1 MRSREHT
8 RSAGAVRQRGQD
20 GAKGPSGDPLWPTK
34 KEADAAVRI
43 DLLPLE
49 PAPGHRPGIPAG
61 LGLRA
66 YTSITM
72 GRIIGRRR
80 VRSYMSFPSPSRTAA
95 LIVAHS
101 V

>member
-1 MRSREHT
+1 M
-8 RSAGAVRQRGQD
+8 RSAGAVRERGRD
-20 GAKGPSGDPLWPTK
+20 GAEATRWGSAAATK
-34 KEADAAVRI
+34 QEADAAVRI

>member
-1 MRSREHT
+1 M
-8 RSAGAVRQRGQD
+8 
-20 GAKGPSGDPLWPTK
+20 KGVETGPRLPGGDPLRHTK
-34 KEADAAVRI
+34 QEADAAVRI

-49 PAPGHRPGIPAG
+49 PAAGHRPGIPAG
-61 LGLRA
+61 LDLRT